1 MSTKVTNQLIQQI
14 VSATV
19 RNYVNGFLLER
30 KSRGLSK
37 WTIKYYSNELRYF
50 SYRKVSSWMTMNA
63 CVFVSSK
70 KMAELPTSR
79 ICSNKPETP
88 SSSNPA
94 SK

>member
-14 VSATV
+14 VSGTV

-50 SYRKVSSWMTMNA
+50 SKFLDKVG
-63 CVFVSSK
+63 VVSLDDLTSD
-70 KMAELPTSR
+70 EIRHYLLDFDLPPK
-79 ICSNKPETP
+79 N
-88 SSSNPA
+88 
-94 SK
+94 